1 MNLFKAVDDFKAPA
15 PARPATASPALPSAP
30 KQLVHERGI
39 PAFGMYQGIID
50 HLDWRALK
58 ATPYQRLTRRLHHKR
73 WQYAAIA
80 HPAFFIGVAI
90 VDVGWTG
97 TAFAY
102 LFDRKSGE
110 VIAAA
115 SANGLPGL
123 STRIEDRAF
132 GDASFHA
139 GRCRLNFR
147 RDGAR
152 LELTVDA
159 PQLKVAA
166 HIQLTD
172 MPPVLAVIAP
182 ANWLAHS
189 THKSGGLKISGFA
202 DCQDRRYSLDGAVA
216 ALDYSNGLLAR
227 ETRWRWASAHAL
239 DLGFNLQQGY
249 MGDTENAA
257 WLHGKLIRL
266 GPVSFDY
273 QPEDP
278 LQGWRMR
285 SDNGLLE
292 LDFTPEG
299 ARREDKNL
307 LIAAS
312 RYVQPIGRFNGQIR
326 DPDSGAVHLIHDL
339 LGVTEDHLSRW

>member
-1 MNLFKAVDDFKAPA
+1 MNLFPAAA
-15 PARPATASPALPSAP
+15 PARPSTAMASTLLPPAPR
-30 KQLVHERGI
+30 QLVHERGI
-39 PAFGMYQGIID
+39 PAFGVYQGIIER
-50 HLDWRALK
+50 LDWRALK
-58 ATPYQRLTRRLHHKR
+58 TTPYQRLTRRLHHKR

-132 GDASFHA
+132 GDAAFQA
-139 GRCRLNFR
+139 GRCRLSFR
-147 RDGAR
+147 RDGER
-152 LELTVDA
+152 LELAVDS
-159 PQLKVAA
+159 PQLKLAA

-189 THKSGGLKISGFA
+189 THKSGGLRISGFA

-227 ETRWRWASAHAL
+227 ETRWRWASAHSL
-239 DLGFNLQQGY
+239 ELGFNLQQGY

-257 WLHGKLIRL
+257 WLRGKLIRL
-266 GPVSFDY
+266 GPVRFDY

-278 LQGWRMR
+278 LLGWRMR
-285 SDNGLLE
+285 SDNGLLD
-292 LDFTPEG
+292 LSFAPEG

-326 DPDSGAVHLIHDL
+326 DPDDGAVHVVDDL